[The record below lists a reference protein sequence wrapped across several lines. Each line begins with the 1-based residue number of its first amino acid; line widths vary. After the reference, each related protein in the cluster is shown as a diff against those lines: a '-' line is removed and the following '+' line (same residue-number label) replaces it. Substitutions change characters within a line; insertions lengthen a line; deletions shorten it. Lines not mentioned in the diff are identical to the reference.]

1 MLYRI
6 ILASRSTTF
15 KSMFLLTLW
24 TISVKRVLSLNET
37 DSRLKETIWRQTK
50 FQLKHAWSQKSQGDS
65 HHSGPSQFSGTE
77 QQLLWEVPVELLLWP
92 SLNHAGHT
100 TFHSLKDRATFHS
113 PFLILFSGRQL
124 SKKTKC
130 SDRDKTKERLLPFCK
145 RFVFW
150 EELSVLLLWLT
161 KKQLEKITSLK
172 QQLPEGFTSEYFQ
185 ALGFGHILFYNKRV
199 GKHNTRS
206 GQCETCI
213 WRTHYHK
220 GIFSRFSARK
230 FCFTR
235 TWLGEKNWLT
245 RMTKTVIRILYL
257 RVFIFFRATSS
268 KWNNHSK
275 LCLRSISRN
284 SRGLFPNA
292 LRSMSSHFSI
302 DSSSRRNCRSVK
314 RVPFYTSFISST
326 KNFGAIMTSC
336 GFQYIPSHHEM

>member
-24 TISVKRVLSLNET
+24 TISVKWVLSLNET

-77 QQLLWEVPVELLLWP
+77 QQFLWEVPVELLLWP

-100 TFHSLKDRATFHS
+100 TFHSLKDRATFHC

-161 KKQLEKITSLK
+161 KNSLK
-172 QQLPEGFTSEYFQ
+172 RQQ
-185 ALGFGHILFYNKRV
+185 A
-199 GKHNTRS
+199 
-206 GQCETCI
+206 
-213 WRTHYHK
+213 WRNNCQKASHLN
-220 GIFSRFSARK
+220 IFK
-230 FCFTR
+230 
-235 TWLGEKNWLT
+235 
-245 RMTKTVIRILYL
+245 
-257 RVFIFFRATSS
+257 
-268 KWNNHSK
+268 
-275 LCLRSISRN
+275 
-284 SRGLFPNA
+284 P
-292 LRSMSSHFSI
+292 
-302 DSSSRRNCRSVK
+302 
-314 RVPFYTSFISST
+314 
-326 KNFGAIMTSC
+326 
-336 GFQYIPSHHEM
+336 

>member
-1 MLYRI
+1 M
-6 ILASRSTTF
+6 
-15 KSMFLLTLW
+15 
-24 TISVKRVLSLNET
+24 T
-37 DSRLKETIWRQTK
+37 D
-50 FQLKHAWSQKSQGDS
+50 
-65 HHSGPSQFSGTE
+65 
-77 QQLLWEVPVELLLWP
+77 
-92 SLNHAGHT
+92 
-100 TFHSLKDRATFHS
+100 
-113 PFLILFSGRQL
+113 
-124 SKKTKC
+124 
-130 SDRDKTKERLLPFCK
+130 
-145 RFVFW
+145 
-150 EELSVLLLWLT
+150 
-161 KKQLEKITSLK
+161 KKQLEKTTSLK
-172 QQLPEGFTSEYFQ
+172 KQLSEGFTSEYFQ

-302 DSSSRRNCRSVK
+302 DSSSRRNCRSAK

>member
-92 SLNHAGHT
+92 SSITQVTQFFTLSRIVPHSVVPSWYFSLVDSCPRRLNA
-100 TFHSLKDRATFHS
+100 ATGTK
-113 PFLILFSGRQL
+113 P
-124 SKKTKC
+124 KK
-130 SDRDKTKERLLPFCK
+130 
-145 RFVFW
+145 VFW

-161 KKQLEKITSLK
+161 KKQLEKTTSLK
-172 QQLPEGFTSEYFQ
+172 KQLSEGFTSEYFQ

-220 GIFSRFSARK
+220 GIFSCFSARK

-235 TWLGEKNWLT
+235 
-245 RMTKTVIRILYL
+245 
-257 RVFIFFRATSS
+257 
-268 KWNNHSK
+268 
-275 LCLRSISRN
+275 
-284 SRGLFPNA
+284 
-292 LRSMSSHFSI
+292 
-302 DSSSRRNCRSVK
+302 RR
-314 RVPFYTSFISST
+314 
-326 KNFGAIMTSC
+326 
-336 GFQYIPSHHEM
+336 

>member
-15 KSMFLLTLW
+15 KSMFLLNTMNNLSEM
-24 TISVKRVLSLNET
+24 SVIIQWDWLEAERNFLET
-37 DSRLKETIWRQTK
+37 DKIPAEACLKSKISRGQSPQR
-50 FQLKHAWSQKSQGDS
+50 SQSIFWNRTAAPLGS
-65 HHSGPSQFSGTE
+65 TSGT
-77 QQLLWEVPVELLLWP
+77 VTVTVF
-92 SLNHAGHT
+92 NHAGHT
-100 TFHSLKDRATFHS
+100 TFHSLKDRATFRC

-130 SDRDKTKERLLPFCK
+130 SDRDQTKES
-145 RFVFW
+145 FW

-161 KKQLEKITSLK
+161 KKQLEKTTSLK
-172 QQLPEGFTSEYFQ
+172 KQLSEGFTSEYFQ

-302 DSSSRRNCRSVK
+302 DSSSRRNRRSAK
-314 RVPFYTSFISST
+314 RAPFYTSFISST

>member
-1 MLYRI
+1 M
-6 ILASRSTTF
+6 
-15 KSMFLLTLW
+15 
-24 TISVKRVLSLNET
+24 LSLNET

-100 TFHSLKDRATFHS
+100 TFHSLKDRATFHC

-145 RFVFW
+145 GFVFW

-172 QQLPEGFTSEYFQ
+172 QQLPKGFTSEYFQ

-245 RMTKTVIRILYL
+245 RMTKTVIRNCVSEVYRGIPEDFFPMLYD
-257 RVFIFFRATSS
+257 
-268 KWNNHSK
+268 
-275 LCLRSISRN
+275 LCLVISASTHPQGVTADRQNGCLSIPRLS
-284 SRGLFPNA
+284 PPQ
-292 LRSMSSHFSI
+292 
-302 DSSSRRNCRSVK
+302 K
-314 RVPFYTSFISST
+314 TSEPSWPVVASNTFHHT
-326 KNFGAIMTSC
+326 MRCKTIMT
-336 GFQYIPSHHEM
+336 

>member
-1 MLYRI
+1 M
-6 ILASRSTTF
+6 
-15 KSMFLLTLW
+15 
-24 TISVKRVLSLNET
+24 T
-37 DSRLKETIWRQTK
+37 D
-50 FQLKHAWSQKSQGDS
+50 
-65 HHSGPSQFSGTE
+65 
-77 QQLLWEVPVELLLWP
+77 
-92 SLNHAGHT
+92 
-100 TFHSLKDRATFHS
+100 
-113 PFLILFSGRQL
+113 
-124 SKKTKC
+124 
-130 SDRDKTKERLLPFCK
+130 
-145 RFVFW
+145 
-150 EELSVLLLWLT
+150 
-161 KKQLEKITSLK
+161 KKQLEKTTSLK
-172 QQLPEGFTSEYFQ
+172 QQLSEGFTSEYFQ

-245 RMTKTVIRILYL
+245 RMTKTVIRNCVSEVY
-257 RVFIFFRATSS
+257 
-268 KWNNHSK
+268 
-275 LCLRSISRN
+275 
-284 SRGLFPNA
+284 RGIPEDIFPNA

-302 DSSSRRNCRSVK
+302 DSSSRRNCRSAK

>member
-1 MLYRI
+1 MQ
-6 ILASRSTTF
+6 
-15 KSMFLLTLW
+15 
-24 TISVKRVLSLNET
+24 
-37 DSRLKETIWRQTK
+37 RQGQNQRK
-50 FQLKHAWSQKSQGDS
+50 
-65 HHSGPSQFSGTE
+65 
-77 QQLLWEVPVELLLWP
+77 
-92 SLNHAGHT
+92 
-100 TFHSLKDRATFHS
+100 
-113 PFLILFSGRQL
+113 
-124 SKKTKC
+124 
-130 SDRDKTKERLLPFCK
+130 
-145 RFVFW
+145 VFW

-213 WRTHYHK
+213 WRT
-220 GIFSRFSARK
+220 FSRFSARK

-257 RVFIFFRATSS
+257 RVFIFFRATIS

>member
-24 TISVKRVLSLNET
+24 TISVKWVLSLNET
-37 DSRLKETIWRQTK
+37 DSRLKETFWRQTK

-100 TFHSLKDRATFHS
+100 TFHSLKDRATSHC

-130 SDRDKTKERLLPFCK
+130 SDRDKTKEKFFGKNLVYCYCDWQKTAWKDNKSEATTVRRL
-145 RFVFW
+145 
-150 EELSVLLLWLT
+150 
-161 KKQLEKITSLK
+161 
-172 QQLPEGFTSEYFQ
+172 
-185 ALGFGHILFYNKRV
+185 HI
-199 GKHNTRS
+199 
-206 GQCETCI
+206 
-213 WRTHYHK
+213 W
-220 GIFSRFSARK
+220 IFSSLRIWAHLILQQESWKAQHKVRAMRDLYMKNTLSQRDIQLFFSQEILNYKASVVARLSRFLFPLTSK
-230 FCFTR
+230 TTR

-245 RMTKTVIRILYL
+245 RMTK
-257 RVFIFFRATSS
+257 S
-268 KWNNHSK
+268 HSK

-284 SRGLFPNA
+284 SRGLF
-292 LRSMSSHFSI
+292 SQCFTI
-302 DSSSRRNCRSVK
+302 YV
-314 RVPFYTSFISST
+314 
-326 KNFGAIMTSC
+326 
-336 GFQYIPSHHEM
+336 

>member
-1 MLYRI
+1 M
-6 ILASRSTTF
+6 
-15 KSMFLLTLW
+15 
-24 TISVKRVLSLNET
+24 LSLNET

-77 QQLLWEVPVELLLWP
+77 QQFLWEVPVELLLWP
-92 SLNHAGHT
+92 SLNHAGNT
-100 TFHSLKDRATFHS
+100 TFHSLKDRATFRC

-130 SDRDKTKERLLPFCK
+130 SDRDKTKEKFFGKNLVYCYCDWQKTAWKDNKSEATTVRRLHIWIFSSLRIWAHLILQQESWK
-145 RFVFW
+145 AQHKVRAMRDLYMKNT
-150 EELSVLLLWLT
+150 LS
-161 KKQLEKITSLK
+161 QRDIQSFFS
-172 QQLPEGFTSEYFQ
+172 PE
-185 ALGFGHILFYNKRV
+185 ILFYTNMAG
-199 GKHNTRS
+199 GKKLAYEDDENS
-206 GQCETCI
+206 
-213 WRTHYHK
+213 
-220 GIFSRFSARK
+220 
-230 FCFTR
+230 
-235 TWLGEKNWLT
+235 
-245 RMTKTVIRILYL
+245 
-257 RVFIFFRATSS
+257 
-268 KWNNHSK
+268 HSK

-302 DSSSRRNCRSVK
+302 DSSSRRNCRSAK